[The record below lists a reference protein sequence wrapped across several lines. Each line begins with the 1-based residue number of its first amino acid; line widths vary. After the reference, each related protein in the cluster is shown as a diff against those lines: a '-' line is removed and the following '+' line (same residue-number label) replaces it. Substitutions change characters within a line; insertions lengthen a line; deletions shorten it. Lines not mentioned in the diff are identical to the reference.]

1 MIRILIADDHP
12 VVRAG
17 LVAIIQTQSDMTVV
31 AETSNGRETV
41 EAVQRYRPNVVLMD
55 LIMPEMSG
63 LLATEQITK
72 KFSDVQ
78 VIILTSFHGD
88 DDIYRALQAGAKTY
102 ILKDTPRNEL
112 LDTIRAVHSGRR
124 PIPKEVASRLAQRI
138 PVSELTPREM
148 DVLKLIVKG
157 LSNKEIAAALQITE
171 GTVKGHVNIILTK
184 LGVSDRTQ
192 AATTALQRGIL
203 HLD

>member
-1 MIRILIADDHP
+1 
-12 VVRAG
+12 
-17 LVAIIQTQSDMTVV
+17 
-31 AETSNGRETV
+31 
-41 EAVQRYRPNVVLMD
+41 
-55 LIMPEMSG
+55 MSG